1 MVPLIMIDP
10 MTILTQTA
18 RVSIRVPTRVSLKV
32 PIVDDNV
39 NEVMYDEK
47 LDSEDGSTHKQDG
60 VKRVEAI
67 TTVWT
72 KKTLVLMFIL

>member
-1 MVPLIMIDP
+1 MASITPAENRTLDPTIDIEKSP
-10 MTILTQTA
+10 A
-18 RVSIRVPTRVSLKV
+18 
-32 PIVDDNV
+32 VDDNV